1 MRIFQLISIMA
12 IPLMMSFIL
21 LHGFIKGVNLYDT
34 FVEGA
39 AEGFK
44 TVIRIMPYL
53 IAIFLAIGLLRKS
66 GAMDLLVG
74 LLTPFT
80 NLLGI
85 PGEVLPLA
93 LMRPFSGSGSL
104 GVLKDL
110 LESYHPDSFIGRV
123 GSTMMGS
130 AETIFF
136 TMAVYFGA
144 IGVKKSRHTV
154 VAALISHFAAVIA
167 SVVICSLLFNS
178 L

>member
-1 MRIFQLISIMA
+1 MKLFQIISILA
-12 IPLMMSFIL
+12 IPFMMSCIL
-21 LHGFIKGVNLYDT
+21 IHGLIKGVKLYDA

-44 TVIRIMPYL
+44 TVVRIMPNL

-66 GAMDLLVG
+66 GAMELLVAIM
-74 LLTPFT
+74 TP
-80 NLLGI
+80 LVKPLGI

-104 GVLKDL
+104 GILKDL
-110 LESYHPDSFIGRV
+110 IESYGADSFIGRV
-123 GSTMMGS
+123 AATMMGS

-144 IGVKKSRHTV
+144 IGISKSRHTV
-154 VAALISHFAAVIA
+154 MAALISHFAAVIA
-167 SVVICSLLFNS
+167 SVVLVQIFFG
-178 L
+178 